1 VIPKQNSYKK
11 ILVTRGEELMYRM
24 FSTLAVFT
32 ALIILSSC
40 AGNPLPAPVEV
51 TVTNPFTSI
60 QVGTAAVTLT
70 ATVAHDK
77 KNAGVAWTLTIAGV
91 GCSPTC
97 GTLTFAGAPSLTAV
111 YTPPTTTPSNQTAT
125 ITAVS
130 LANRAAIF
138 AFNFT
143 IQASVSVSITNKFTQ
158 QLVGS
163 SGVVVNAAVSNDNS
177 NSGVTWTLTAGGA
190 PCSPAC
196 GTLTPSVA
204 PSSAALY
211 VAPTTLPSGSAAM
224 PTITATSV
232 SDTTKSDSF
241 SFSIVAATAA
251 LQGNFT
257 FLVRGYDGSGIP
269 MALAGSLSAD
279 GNGNITAAEMDI
291 NDGGGITLVPSPQTG
306 TYTIDPSF
314 NNAARGTITITSFT
328 FPNSSDHPSFK
339 IALSADGKRGKIIEL
354 DGTGFLNAGTIT
366 AQDSTAAA
374 NAIPAAS
381 YAFGFDSDSPVGGRI
396 VEAGQLILGSG
407 GVTGGIV
414 DESKAAN
421 ANPIYSGATISPDV
435 ATSPDSLGR
444 GTFTLTVNG
453 NSTNYAYYIVNSNQ
467 LNVIEVDQGL
477 MFGTVQAGVARKQIS
492 LTADSVNTSPAS
504 VLQMTGMDA
513 VPGTANGIGPDV
525 IIGVMT
531 ISTANGFSMTF
542 DSNDLG
548 NVLIEHPT
556 AGVVTSFDSTTG
568 RGVLSN
574 DGGFNAGFVNSAAF
588 YLYDVG
594 SAFIIDIDP
603 STPDGT
609 PPDQAVTNNAFSGTF
624 VTQSGIPFNAQSL
637 SGNLLALS
645 GASAIPDIPNIA
657 AVVNVNNQAGTLSGS
672 GDLTSLNSQE
682 GNVPN
687 VTFNGAYTITD
698 ANLGHGSGTLP
709 AGFFGFFQSNAQIP
723 VSFYMIAPD
732 QFVLIGAENGANS
745 GVSFFD
751 PQ

>member
-1 VIPKQNSYKK
+1 
-11 ILVTRGEELMYRM
+11 MYRF

-40 AGNPLPAPVEV
+40 AGNPLSAPVQV

-60 QVGTAAVTLT
+60 QVGTAPVTLT
-70 ATVAHDK
+70 ATVANDK
-77 KNAGVAWTLTIAGV
+77 NNAGVTWTLTIANV
-91 GCSPTC
+91 SCSPAC
-97 GTLTFAGAPSLTAV
+97 GTLAPAASPSLTAV

-125 ITAVS
+125 ISVVS
-130 LANRAAIF
+130 VENRGDVF

-143 IQASVSVSITNKFTQ
+143 IQASVSVTITNKFTR

-163 SGVVVNAAVSNDNS
+163 SGVVISTTVSNDNS
-177 NSGVTWTLTAGGA
+177 NSGVTWMLTAGGSA
-190 PCSPAC
+190 CSPAC
-196 GTLTPSVA
+196 GILTASAA
-204 PSSAALY
+204 PSFAASY
-211 VAPTTLPSGSAAM
+211 MAPASLPTGASAM

-232 SDTTKSDSF
+232 SDSTKNDSF

-251 LQGNFT
+251 LQGNYT
-257 FLVRGYDGSGIP
+257 FLLRGYDGSGIP
-269 MALAGSLSAD
+269 MALAGGLSAD
-279 GNGNITAAEMDI
+279 GNGNITAGEMDI
-291 NDGGGITLVPSPQTG
+291 NDGGGITLVPSPATG

-314 NNAARGTITITSFT
+314 NNAPRGTITITSFT

-339 IALSADGKRGKIIEL
+339 FALSADGKRGKIIEL

-366 AQDSTAAA
+366 AQDSSATAG
-374 NAIPAAS
+374 AIPAAS
-381 YAFGFDSDSPVGGRI
+381 YAFGFDSDAPVGGRI
-396 VEAGQLILGSG
+396 VEDGQFVLGAG

-414 DESKAAN
+414 DQSKAAN
-421 ANPIYSGATISPDV
+421 AAPTYSGATVSPDV
-435 ATSPDSLGR
+435 ATSPDSSGR
-444 GTFTLTVNG
+444 GTFTLTVDG
-453 NSTNYAYYIVNSNQ
+453 NSTKYAYYIVNSSQ

-477 MFGTVQAGVARKQIS
+477 MFGTVQAGVARKQVS
-492 LTADSVNTSPAS
+492 LSADSVNTSPAS

-513 VPGTANGIGPDV
+513 IPGTANGIGPDV

-548 NVLIEHPT
+548 AILTEHPST
-556 AGVVTSFDSTTG
+556 GIVTSFDPTTG

-574 DGGFNAGFVNSAAF
+574 GGGFNAGFVNSAAF

-594 SAFIIDIDP
+594 SGFIIDIDP
-603 STPDGT
+603 STPNGT

-624 VTQSGIPFNAQSL
+624 VTQTGSPFNAQSL

-657 AVVNVNNQAGTLSGS
+657 AAVNVNNQAGTLSGS
-672 GDLTSLNSQE
+672 GDLTSLNSQI
-682 GNVPN
+682 GNAPN
-687 VTFNGAYTITD
+687 ISFNGAYTITD
-698 ANLGHGSGTLP
+698 AGLGHGSGTLP
-709 AGFFGFFQSNAQIP
+709 AGFFGFFQSTAQIP
-723 VSFYMIAPD
+723 VSFYLIAPN

-745 GVSFFD
+745 GVTFFD